1 MATKTP
7 PSGESPRDADKP
19 GNAEATQAHE
29 VELLKVVVSRE
40 GQKVTA
46 QWAIHP
52 QIKHDLLPEE
62 YKEVSALMSQVTGIV
77 GTRFS
82 EILTEAEP
90 DKPGTA

>member
-7 PSGESPRDADKP
+7 PSGESPGGPEKP
-19 GNAEATQAHE
+19 DDRQATQARE

-62 YKEVSALMSQVTGIV
+62 YKEVSELMTQVTGIV

-82 EILTEAEP
+82 EILSEAEP
-90 DKPGTA
+90 DQPGSA